1 MKQLIL
7 LALFCPLFTD
17 AQDEENHRFE
27 NDTLYTSSGYKIYPG
42 QTLQIGKR
50 ANDFTGF
57 RYISKISTQP
67 TSLENMAVVVK
78 ELSGY
83 GHSPTGSATIY
94 VKASIDYRDG
104 SKGLVNFTL
113 AFDLAIGP
121 RLPGTYHELILPEA
135 NRISVAQAM
144 AMHKPA
150 LQNDTLYTS
159 CGYKI
164 YLGRLLQFGDAT
176 GKTGWFRYITFL
188 TPARPAS
195 VEGKQLRVEEIKDL
209 TFSVLGNAYINI
221 IGTLMV
227 NNTEGRELQL
237 HIAFDHAIEDVPG
250 ITSELLVPDEFR
262 GLLKKDV
269 KAEFKRVEDLYLDA
283 IISKEA
289 FIAAKKY
296 LEGQ

>member
-1 MKQLIL
+1 MKKLII
-7 LALFCPLFTD
+7 LALLCPLFTT

-42 QTLQIGKR
+42 RTLQIGKR

-67 TSLENMAVVVK
+67 TSLENIAVLVK

-83 GHSPTGSATIY
+83 GHSPTGSATID
-94 VKASIDYRDG
+94 VKASINYRDG
-104 SKGLVNFTL
+104 SKGLVSFTL
-113 AFDLAIGP
+113 AFDLAIGS
-121 RLPGTYHELILPEA
+121 RLPGTYHELTLPEEY
-135 NRISVAQAM
+135 RISVAQAM
-144 AMHKPA
+144 ALHKPA
-150 LQNDTLYTS
+150 LQSDTLYTS
-159 CGYKI
+159 SGYKI

-176 GKTGWFRYITFL
+176 GKNGWYRYITFL
-188 TPARPAS
+188 TPTKPSS
-195 VEGKQLRVEEIKDL
+195 VEGKQFRVEEIKDL

-237 HIAFDHAIEDVPG
+237 HIAFDHAIEDVRG
-250 ITSELLVPDEFR
+250 ITGELVVPDEFK
-262 GLLKKDV
+262 GVLKKDV
-269 KAEFKRVEDLYLDA
+269 HTEFKRVENLYLDG

-289 FIAAKKY
+289 FEAAKKY
-296 LEGQ
+296 LLVQ

>member
-1 MKQLIL
+1 MKKLII
-7 LALFCPLFTD
+7 LALLCPLFTT

-42 QTLQIGKR
+42 RTLQIGKR

-67 TSLENMAVVVK
+67 TSLENIAVLVK

-83 GHSPTGSATIY
+83 GHSPTGSATID
-94 VKASIDYRDG
+94 VKASINYRDG
-104 SKGLVNFTL
+104 SKGLVSFTL
-113 AFDLAIGP
+113 AFDLAIGS
-121 RLPGTYHELILPEA
+121 RLPGTYHELTLPEEY
-135 NRISVAQAM
+135 RISVAQAM
-144 AMHKPA
+144 ALHKPA

-159 CGYKI
+159 SGYKI

-176 GKTGWFRYITFL
+176 GKNGWYRYITFL
-188 TPARPAS
+188 TPTKPSS

-237 HIAFDHAIEDVPG
+237 HIAFDHAIEDVRG
-250 ITSELLVPDEFR
+250 ITGELVVPDEFK
-262 GLLKKDV
+262 GVLKKDV
-269 KAEFKRVEDLYLDA
+269 HTEFKRVENLYLDG

-289 FIAAKKY
+289 FEAAKKY
-296 LEGQ
+296 LLVQ